1 MKDDLAVYNS
11 ERIESL
17 AWLRSVLTAMLEV
30 SPLSCQQKKETS
42 RFLQRMPDWLLTTW
56 ASALNIDYANGYK
69 QYPDITGQ
77 VKSDTG
83 RQLAQQ
89 YLESHDAVATANV
102 LDELVRAIIKQAN
115 ENSLPVDNERVE
127 SQICALA
134 LAGCT
139 HEGSEYI
146 KSAGNILDITESSNH
161 PLVNYHLALVN
172 RDNKKFDALDAALAG
187 GRYGNWVQERITEV
201 KRFLG
206 LEPPHFNIHHG
217 ERSPQWDLL
226 WQRIFTGGDES

>member
-1 MKDDLAVYNS
+1 MNDDLAVYNN
-11 ERIESL
+11 ERMNSL
-17 AWLRSVLTAMLEV
+17 AWLRNVLAVMLEV
-30 SPLSCQQKKETS
+30 SPLSYQQKKETS
-42 RFLQRMPDWLLTTW
+42 RFLQRMPDWLMTTW
-56 ASALNIDYANGYK
+56 ANALNIDYVNSFK

-89 YLESHDAVATANV
+89 YLENHDAVATANV
-102 LDELVRAIIKQAN
+102 LDGLVRTVIKQAN
-115 ENSLPVDNERVE
+115 ENSLPVGNERME

-139 HEGSEYI
+139 DEGMEYI
-146 KSAGNILDITESSNH
+146 KSAGHILDNTDNSNH
-161 PLVNYHLALVN
+161 PLVNYHLALA
-172 RDNKKFDALDAALAG
+172 NKDTQKIDTLDAALAG
-187 GRYGNWVQERITEV
+187 GRYGNWVMERITEV

-206 LEPPHFNIHHG
+206 LEPPHFTVHHG

-226 WQRIFTGGDES
+226 WQRIFTGGDDN